1 MYMVSQIVSLN
12 SSGCVA
18 LLFIY
23 ILQANCRQYNGH
35 LVHVNDAEE
44 NDFIKTHIST
54 DKVHADNPGLGMLM
68 VEHSKI
74 KYKCFKYILV
84 LILLNI

>member
-44 NDFIKTHIST
+44 NGFIKTH
-54 DKVHADNPGLGMLM
+54 
-68 VEHSKI
+68 
-74 KYKCFKYILV
+74 YIDW
-84 LILLNI
+84 